1 MLLEEKE
8 GISVNIEEERAFSV
22 NFKKKKIQAP
32 THIRK
37 RACLCPVHWAF
48 SFNQEE
54 SKKLSG
60 RREVSPEESRHFSF
74 SSKLPYFLPYLS

>member
-37 RACLCPVHWAF
+37 RACLCPRGRGGGYLLMV
-48 SFNQEE
+48 
-54 SKKLSG
+54 SG
-60 RREVSPEESRHFSF
+60 GILAEVERLWDVKMHR
-74 SSKLPYFLPYLS
+74 